1 MMATRTTSRVPAK
14 FLLLVVIVAALVL
27 GTGAWVTGHSTHHI
41 TAFFRSTSGLYVG
54 DRVMILGVEVG
65 QINDIVPEGDQVR
78 VEFSY
83 DGKYDVPADAKAAIV
98 APVLVTGRY
107 IQLAP
112 AYVGGDKM
120 ADGQTI
126 PVERTAVPVEFDEVK
141 EQVVKLAQD
150 VGRTPEDSDG
160 SLNRFVTNT
169 ADALRG
175 NGQTL
180 HDSLAQLS
188 DATSTLSKGGEDL
201 FGSVRN
207 LQTFTSALAT
217 NEQQIT
223 AFSRELATTSSML
236 NDNRTEL
243 DALLNSMLATFNE
256 VTAFLQN
263 NRGALTTD
271 VGKLTDLTR
280 QLVDREDTLA
290 SILHTAPTSLS
301 NFYNIYDPDS
311 NSLTAAI
318 AVSDLPPDPRSL
330 ICALLTT
337 ANAPADECSK
347 ATGALASG
355 LVQKAV
361 APAPAPAPSGG
372 TR

>member
-1 MMATRTTSRVPAK
+1 MTAVSAPTSRVPAK
-14 FLLLVVIVAALVL
+14 ALLLLLVIATLVV
-27 GTGAWVTGHSTHHI
+27 GTGAWVASNSTHHI
-41 TAFFRSTSGLYVG
+41 TAYFRSTTGLYVG
-54 DRVMILGVEVG
+54 DRVMILGVQVG
-65 QINDIVPEGDQVR
+65 RVNDIAPDGDRVR
-78 VEFSY
+78 VEFEY
-83 DGKYDVPADAKAAIV
+83 DGDYAVPADAKAAIV

-112 AYVGGDKM
+112 AYTGGEKM
-120 ADGQTI
+120 QDGHTI

-150 VGRTPEDSDG
+150 VGRTPENPDG
-160 SLNRFVTNT
+160 SLNDFVSNT
-169 ADALRG
+169 ADTLRG

-180 HDSLAQLS
+180 HGSLVHLS

-201 FGSVRN
+201 FASVRN
-207 LQTFTSALAT
+207 LQTFTSALAS

-223 AFSRELATTSSML
+223 AFSRELATTSSVL

-243 DALLNSMLATFNE
+243 DALLNSMLVTFNE
-256 VTAFLQN
+256 VTQFLQN

-271 VGKLTDLTR
+271 VGKLTEITR

-290 SILHTAPTSLS
+290 SILHTGPTSMA

-311 NSLTAAI
+311 NSLTGAL
-318 AVSDLPPDPRSL
+318 AVADAPDPRSL

-337 ANAPADECSK
+337 ANAPADECIK
-347 ATGALASG
+347 ATGALATG
-355 LVQKAV
+355 LVQHAG
-361 APAPAPAPSGG
+361 APAPSGG

>member
-1 MMATRTTSRVPAK
+1 MKGTRRPTVRMPAK
-14 FLLLVVIVAALVL
+14 VLLLIVVIVAVVA
-27 GTGAWVTGHSTHHI
+27 GTGAWVANNATHHI
-41 TAFFRSTSGLYVG
+41 SAYFRSATGLYVG

-65 QINDIVPEGDQVR
+65 RVNEIAPEGDRVR
-78 VEFSY
+78 IEFEY
-83 DGKYDVPADAKAAIV
+83 DGDYDVPADAQAVIV

-112 AYVGGDKM
+112 AYTGGEKM
-120 ADGQTI
+120 QDGQTI

-150 VGRTPEDSDG
+150 VGRTPENPNG
-160 SLNRFVTNT
+160 SLNDFVSNT
-169 ADALRG
+169 ADTLRG

-180 HDSLAQLS
+180 HDSLVKLS
-188 DATSTLSKGGEDL
+188 DASSTLSKGGEDL
-201 FGSVRN
+201 FASVRN
-207 LQTFTSALAT
+207 LQSFTSALAA

-223 AFSRELATTSSML
+223 AFSRELATTSSVL
-236 NDNRTEL
+236 NANRTEL
-243 DALLNSMLATFNE
+243 DALLNSMLVTFGE
-256 VTAFLQN
+256 VTQFLQD

-271 VGKLTDLTR
+271 VGKLTDITR
-280 QLVDREDTLA
+280 QLVDREDALA
-290 SILHTAPTSLS
+290 SILHTAPTTLS

-318 AVSDLPPDPRSL
+318 AVSDTPDPRSL

-337 ANAPADECSK
+337 VDAPADECIK
-347 ATGALASG
+347 TTGALATG
-355 LVQKAV
+355 LVQ
-361 APAPAPAPSGG
+361 PPGAPAPSGG